1 MQQRKRRRKEG
12 KIPLY
17 KNDEYQG
24 YSVSDWEQFQG
35 YDVSGDDIQAMLRNL
50 IGQQRMIRATL
61 VDEDNRTRS
70 MITQTAEEIRQEVV
84 DYNEGMESLIS
95 QTAESIR
102 LEVSDLDG
110 DLRGLISLTAE
121 EIRSEVSDMESGIY
135 STISQTADTIR
146 SEVSDMESGI
156 YSTISQTADTIRSE
170 VSDMESELQSSITQ
184 NATAIQSRVTSSEFE
199 STVTQLNNAIQSR
212 VTNNTFSTTITQL
225 WDELDFKVE
234 KSDYTGDNIIS
245 RINLSSTSATI
256 QARRI
261 NLVGAVSV
269 LSDLSGNLGT
279 ITAGEIRG
287 VNIVGGSITSNTDI
301 DVTSDVRVGNNV
313 YVGQRGTGYIRFPG
327 GVISGKVSGAGEE
340 IRISASDFNG
350 FDITGIFD
358 VRNADMMASQYYANA
373 GGSAYFKYDDKNYL
387 RVSNG
392 RAQLYLNGSVV
403 ESWG

>member
-121 EIRSEVSDMESGIY
+121 E
-135 STISQTADTIR
+135 IR